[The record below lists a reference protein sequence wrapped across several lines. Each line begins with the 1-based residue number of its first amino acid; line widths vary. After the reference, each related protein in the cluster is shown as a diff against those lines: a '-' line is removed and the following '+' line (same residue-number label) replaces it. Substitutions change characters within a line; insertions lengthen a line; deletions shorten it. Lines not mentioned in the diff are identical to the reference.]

1 MKKIILGLIGVVCFF
16 VLGCSNV
23 TVYAQE
29 NNIKDYENMT
39 EEEIQEKIDELF
51 KKAESDTITIE
62 SKSKN
67 RGSSKLVPKAQSV
80 YCGGDKVRLTIKSD
94 NRTLVCENV
103 SKNTVFV
110 CDYKNS
116 YAGYNC
122 GTRDSIGCCQGL
134 MNCNGA
140 ALAVDGIFGP
150 NTYNAVLRFQRA
162 NSNLANDGIAGPK
175 TFALAVLFAF
185 SHSQNA

>member
-1 MKKIILGLIGVVCFF
+1 MKKIILGVLSVICFLALTF
-16 VLGCSNV
+16 SNV

-29 NNIKDYENMT
+29 TSIKDYGNMT

-51 KKAESDTITIE
+51 EKAGSDTITIE
-62 SKSKN
+62 SKSGN
-67 RGSSKLVPKAQSV
+67 EESSKLTPKAKGL
-80 YCGGDKVRLTIKSD
+80 YWGGDKVKLTLKSD
-94 NRTLVCENV
+94 GRTLVCQNV
-103 SKNTVFV
+103 SKNTVFT
-110 CDYKNS
+110 CDYRNS

-150 NTYNAVLRFQRA
+150 NTYNAVLMFQQ
-162 NSNLANDGIAGPK
+162 SNPSLVNDGIAGPK
-175 TFALAVLFAF
+175 TFALAILLAF
-185 SHSQNA
+185 GDAQNA